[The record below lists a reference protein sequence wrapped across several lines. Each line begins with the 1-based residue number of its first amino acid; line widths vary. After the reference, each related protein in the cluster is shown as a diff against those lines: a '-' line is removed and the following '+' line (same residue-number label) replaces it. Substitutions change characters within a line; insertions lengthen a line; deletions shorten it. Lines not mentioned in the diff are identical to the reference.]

1 MESGPL
7 LALATALVLGIINSE
22 LPSPYWNLNVVE
34 NELPFTG
41 LREAALKQL
50 RQATEARSG
59 HLNSELCVCTLAKS
73 VTSVLSDSL

>member
-7 LALATALVLGIINSE
+7 LALAIALVLGIINSE

-41 LREAALKQL
+41 LREAALIKVAVKPFANTPPPINV
-50 RQATEARSG
+50 R
-59 HLNSELCVCTLAKS
+59 
-73 VTSVLSDSL
+73 